1 MLLFLFHPL
10 CVFRHVFF
18 DRVYQDFVDFEKE
31 VKINEKSVLSGK
43 ISRKYIRK
51 YGVKTV

>member
-1 MLLFLFHPL
+1 MPLFLFHPL
-10 CVFRHVFF
+10 YVFRRVFF
-18 DRVYQDFVDFEKE
+18 RRVYQDFVDFEKE
-31 VKINEKSVLSGK
+31 VKIHEKSALSGK